1 MRSLF
6 LLLVFVCTTVVSATG
21 CDPGQVYATICR
33 RDAACR
39 DLYPNVYSNDAAV
52 AEVSRA
58 LGYFW
63 QLGDTNRSVPFWQ
76 PLVPA
81 ATYLPRSV
89 CDTALAAVAVSVA
102 SSTVSPAEL
111 AILDALI
118 RFKAYLSTSS
128 CVHPMSQLVWDETL
142 QVGSCVCAP
151 GQVCTVSTTTDSLG
165 LATAITSL
173 VLLVVAVILCIAILA
188 QVLYHVRRL
197 GKTVTNALLARQ
209 QQEQETPL
217 VKLVDT
223 GAALVRQRRTAQ
235 D

>member
-1 MRSLF
+1 
-6 LLLVFVCTTVVSATG
+6 
-21 CDPGQVYATICR
+21 
-33 RDAACR
+33 
-39 DLYPNVYSNDAAV
+39 
-52 AEVSRA
+52 
-58 LGYFW
+58 
-63 QLGDTNRSVPFWQ
+63 
-76 PLVPA
+76 
-81 ATYLPRSV
+81 
-89 CDTALAAVAVSVA
+89 
-102 SSTVSPAEL
+102 
-111 AILDALI
+111 
-118 RFKAYLSTSS
+118 
-128 CVHPMSQLVWDETL
+128 MSQLVWDETL